1 MEVKY
6 NSLKN
11 GEYAV
16 SMVSSFAVFIKNR
29 IQEDKGKTSSV
40 LVETGDSNPAISAIY
55 AAPNPQTRL
64 SGFNQLHQPENWG
77 ELTMAV
83 EYWLS
88 LLKSNSIH
96 RVAVCSQCHST
107 GQLGRTT
114 SPWTT
119 CFCTIGT
126 SYLNKNYRNKFQPID
141 Q

>member
-55 AAPNPQTRL
+55 AAPNP
-64 SGFNQLHQPENWG
+64 
-77 ELTMAV
+77 
-83 EYWLS
+83 
-88 LLKSNSIH
+88 
-96 RVAVCSQCHST
+96 
-107 GQLGRTT
+107 
-114 SPWTT
+114 
-119 CFCTIGT
+119 
-126 SYLNKNYRNKFQPID
+126 
-141 Q
+141 